1 MELPVTDRASLGV
14 ALRAIKDAQSR
25 IAENE
30 ATAEADAQ
38 RIARWLDAETAS
50 DKDLVV
56 RLTALIRPYAI
67 AEAERQV
74 AMGGHK
80 RVSVPD
86 GDCEVRDQVPE
97 VKRVNE
103 EELTLWAVEQGL
115 TRQPPIPDRE
125 ICWNEIRKMAL
136 AGSHVPGV
144 EVVPR
149 EPSVTVKVAP

>member
-1 MELPVTDRASLGV
+1 MEQPVTDRASLGV

-25 IAENE
+25 IAECI
-30 ATAEADAQ
+30 ATHAAELK
-38 RIARWLDAETAS
+38 RIELWLSGETAM
-50 DKDLVV
+50 DYALIQNW
-56 RLTALIRPYAI
+56 TALIRPYAI

-86 GDCEVRDQVPE
+86 GDCEVRDQPPE
-97 VKRVNE
+97 VRRVDE
-103 EELTLWAVEQGL
+103 EELTLWAVDQGL

-149 EPSVTVKVAP
+149 EPSVTVKVAS